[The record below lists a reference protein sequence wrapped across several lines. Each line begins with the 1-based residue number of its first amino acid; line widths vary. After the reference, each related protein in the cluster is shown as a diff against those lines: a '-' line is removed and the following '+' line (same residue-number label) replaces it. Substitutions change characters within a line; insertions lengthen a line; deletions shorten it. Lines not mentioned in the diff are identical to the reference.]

1 MVTAANPYAA
11 DAGIAML
18 GAGGN
23 AVDAAIATHLVL
35 GLVEPQS
42 SGLGGG
48 AFLLHFDYATKA
60 MTFFDGRETAPAGAK
75 VDMFMGEDG
84 VLGFFEAVQSGHAV
98 GAPGVV
104 RLYEMVHAR
113 YGALPWAALF
123 EPALRLA
130 RDGFPGVLIS
140 LRGLRNSRLA
150 EAAGDQ
156 DEAGRRIAEAS
167 GEGVGDDEALL
178 QVCLPAT
185 GLPYTLA
192 ELLWHRVR
200 RVGLLCEVLG
210 HDAGGCSA
218 RVLCAVGGVLTTAEP
233 NETAAL
239 HALWYALCHSEAH
252 TELLL
257 DAIVAAL
264 IDVEGRAY
272 DAMLAFLPTGR
283 RLDELEWDVP
293 AELASPAHAKVI
305 AKELLRD
312 PDRQRRAYSTQDL
325 NV

>member
-1 MVTAANPYAA
+1 M
-11 DAGIAML
+11 
-18 GAGGN
+18 
-23 AVDAAIATHLVL
+23 
-35 GLVEPQS
+35 
-42 SGLGGG
+42 
-48 AFLLHFDYATKA
+48 
-60 MTFFDGRETAPAGAK
+60 
-75 VDMFMGEDG
+75 
-84 VLGFFEAVQSGHAV
+84 
-98 GAPGVV
+98 
-104 RLYEMVHAR
+104 
-113 YGALPWAALF
+113 
-123 EPALRLA
+123 
-130 RDGFPGVLIS
+130 
-140 LRGLRNSRLA
+140 
-150 EAAGDQ
+150 
-156 DEAGRRIAEAS
+156 
-167 GEGVGDDEALL
+167 
-178 QVCLPAT
+178 
-185 GLPYTLA
+185 
-192 ELLWHRVR
+192 R

-305 AKELLRD
+305 AKELLKDPSRRD
-312 PDRQRRAYSTQDL
+312 RAYSTQDL

>member
-1 MVTAANPYAA
+1 MGDSEKVTR
-11 DAGIAML
+11 DVFI
-18 GAGGN
+18 
-23 AVDAAIATHLVL
+23 
-35 GLVEPQS
+35 
-42 SGLGGG
+42 SG
-48 AFLLHFDYATKA
+48 T
-60 MTFFDGRETAPAGAK
+60 R
-75 VDMFMGEDG
+75 
-84 VLGFFEAVQSGHAV
+84 
-98 GAPGVV
+98 
-104 RLYEMVHAR
+104 RLT
-113 YGALPWAALF
+113 
-123 EPALRLA
+123 RLA